1 MEESKEFIAWK
12 KNIVNLNKKYCL
24 DYIELIAKRNTEV
37 MKDLI
42 SNKEQHLLSS
52 KEVRLV
58 FFLKYI
64 YPVAVSENNESKLKL
79 LLDVGVGKRTSKY
92 FINIKEVIGKLE
104 DLEKTTKFIF
114 NFQEILTYF
123 EFYCSMFFTKKV
135 SMSLSGSNLIK
146 EAATKLQRKERDR
159 EKANKPE
166 EESEFNSAMK
176 TVKSYFD
183 ELFIAMEVDSRKD
196 NVYSNMMRNINYPY
210 KIFYKA
216 LYQFMYTANKT
227 YHPHNKFNQTDFK
240 VFFYDLL
247 EIIIINKDL
256 LNDNHEESGVHPT
269 IREFK
274 KKRVTSLLGV

>member
-1 MEESKEFIAWK
+1 
-12 KNIVNLNKKYCL
+12 
-24 DYIELIAKRNTEV
+24 
-37 MKDLI
+37 
-42 SNKEQHLLSS
+42 
-52 KEVRLV
+52 
-58 FFLKYI
+58 
-64 YPVAVSENNESKLKL
+64 
-79 LLDVGVGKRTSKY
+79 
-92 FINIKEVIGKLE
+92 
-104 DLEKTTKFIF
+104 
-114 NFQEILTYF
+114 
-123 EFYCSMFFTKKV
+123 
-135 SMSLSGSNLIK
+135 MSLSGSNLIK